1 MTMPDSTT
9 AADQAP
15 RRVPPCVPP
24 DLWDTLGE
32 PGKPS
37 LAIVGSWCIS
47 EHAPNTWAAVPL
59 GRRLYGGL
67 DPLFP
72 TARAA
77 AEALQAH
84 LDNA

>member
-1 MTMPDSTT
+1 MPDPTSTT
-9 AADQAP
+9 DQTP
-15 RRVPPCVPP
+15 RRLPPCEPP

-37 LAIVGSWCIS
+37 LAIVGDWCIS
-47 EHAPNTWAAVPL
+47 YFDGFGWAAVPL
-59 GRRLYGGL
+59 GRRLDGQM

-77 AEALQAH
+77 AEALWAH
-84 LDNA
+84 LDHA

>member
-1 MTMPDSTT
+1 MNT
-9 AADQAP
+9 AP
-15 RRVPPCVPP
+15 RPVPPCVPP

-47 EHAPNTWAAVPL
+47 EHEGLGWAAVPL

-84 LDNA
+84 LDQHA